1 MSIAVKNHSA
11 AILERVV
18 VRGDLSGLN
27 PQERMEYYRAICASV
42 GLNPLTRPFDY
53 LHLSG
58 KLVLY
63 AKRDATD
70 QLRKIHGVS
79 IERLE
84 RETVEASMLSRRT
97 PEMRRGAWIAPSAPC
112 PSRAPGR
119 AESERLHARRD

>member
-18 VRGDLSGLN
+18 VGGDLSGLN

-79 IERLE
+79 IEATRA
-84 RETVEASMLSRRT
+84 RDG
-97 PEMRRGAWIAPSAPC
+97 RGHLCCHGVRPRCA
-112 PSRAPGR
+112 G
-119 AESERLHARRD
+119 ARG